1 MQRLLCYASLIW
13 NMVLRSLSTYHVW
26 YLELFPCA
34 VTTTIISPFG
44 PQMAMFWS
52 LFEPDFGV
60 ITLRPISVDR
70 NTQSRSRR
78 IWTVTQIEGMLLLVT
93 ISILMLI
100 WVDDW
105 LIGWLIG
112 WFVGWAIGWV
122 VLQICGSVGWLGGWV
137 ASQIGGSVCWLV
149 DWLVSKYGSWLIGW
163 LGNWMG
169 GLADR
174 C

>member
-1 MQRLLCYASLIW
+1 MTPHIFSNGCYAFRTMQRLLCYASLIW

-122 VLQICGSVGWLGGWV
+122 VLQICGSVGWLGGW
-137 ASQIGGSVCWLV
+137 LV
-149 DWLVSKYGSWLIGW
+149 G
-163 LGNWMG
+163 WMG
-169 GLADR
+169 GFADR
-174 C
+174 WKCLLVGWLVG